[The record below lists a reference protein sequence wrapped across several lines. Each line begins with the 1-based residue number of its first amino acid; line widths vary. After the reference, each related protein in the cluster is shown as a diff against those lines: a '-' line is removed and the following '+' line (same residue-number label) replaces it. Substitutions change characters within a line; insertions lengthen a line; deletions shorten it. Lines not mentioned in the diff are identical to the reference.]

1 MKPVPKFAD
10 ELRIYLAA
18 EKMENEEVLETL
30 IENREEEEAML
41 LTSKQKVTDLFIGYM
56 LPAEKAAKSAKLGP
70 KGFIETLIKLIEKYP
85 QDWKNLIDKYEVDGV
100 SKHTPRLN
108 AMIDRF
114 EEISTILREMA
125 KKEETENE

>member
-18 EKMENEEVLETL
+18 EKMENDEILETL
-30 IENREEEEAML
+30 MENREEEEAML
-41 LTSKQKVTDLFIGYM
+41 LTSKQKVSDLFIGYM

-70 KGFIETLIKLIEKYP
+70 SGFVETLIKLIEKYP
-85 QDWKNLIDKYEVDGV
+85 EDWKNLRDKYEADGIT
-100 SKHTPRLN
+100 KHSLRLN
-108 AMIDRF
+108 AMIDKF

-125 KKEETENE
+125 SKEEQ